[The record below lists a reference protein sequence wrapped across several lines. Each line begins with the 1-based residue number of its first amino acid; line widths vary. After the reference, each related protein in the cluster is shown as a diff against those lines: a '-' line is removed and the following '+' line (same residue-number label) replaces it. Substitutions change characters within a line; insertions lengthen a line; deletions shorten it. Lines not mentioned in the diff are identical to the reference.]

1 MLDRRGF
8 LKLGMASAS
17 ATALAAPLPAEEARK
32 LRIGILSDTHLD
44 GGAAAA
50 HKLER
55 ALEAFR
61 RGRVDGV
68 LICGDLTDNGIV
80 PQLEELA
87 RIWDRI
93 FPGSK
98 GLDGEH
104 VERLFHCG
112 DHDNR
117 GHWMLGGKEGDDV
130 RGKYGW
136 TEEQLAANA
145 CFKHPKETWE
155 RIFGEPWAPIV
166 HKRVKGYDFILS
178 HYTKRGWKC
187 AEGLK
192 TFLAGF
198 KPDPAKLFSTRS
210 TASCAI
216 PCACRETGRRRAG
229 RRRSMDAWWTT

>member
-1 MLDRRGF
+1 M
-8 LKLGMASAS
+8 
-17 ATALAAPLPAEEARK
+17 
-32 LRIGILSDTHLD
+32 
-44 GGAAAA
+44 
-50 HKLER
+50 
-55 ALEAFR
+55 
-61 RGRVDGV
+61 DGV
-68 LICGDLTDNGIV
+68 LICGDLTDNGVV

-112 DHDNR
+112 DHDNW

-145 CFKHPKETWE
+145 CFKHPTETWE
-155 RIFGEPWAPIV
+155 RIFGEPWAPLV
-166 HKRVKGYDFILS
+166 QGSDFILS

-198 KPDPAKLFSTRS
+198 KPDPAKPFFYSQHRVLRNTV
-210 TASCAI
+210 CV
-216 PCACRETGRRRAG
+216 PGNWETQGWKAPQYGCVVDDMTGVYRRATESGNGRRRARAG
-229 RRRSMDAWWTT
+229 GLTTAGSTTTGASTAATESSGPTWSPRSSSGA